1 MKKSLLIIAALVAS
15 PAAFAVDT
23 YTCDGFKY
31 DKAKDLREQ
40 IPDTKFEISEYSDLG
55 IKIKNKN
62 NSDSWSA
69 FKKIEPRHYKDGN
82 YELMGSTNKKGGPFF
97 GLYNS
102 ATKKT
107 VVFTNCVPK
116 EDF

>member
-1 MKKSLLIIAALVAS
+1 MKKSLLIVAALVAS

-40 IPDTKFEISEYSDLG
+40 IPDTKFEVQESKFSITILNKDNGKSWFANNEVEKRHFKNGNYDLVG
-55 IKIKNKN
+55 SKNKN
-62 NSDSWSA
+62 G
-69 FKKIEPRHYKDGN
+69 K
-82 YELMGSTNKKGGPFF
+82 PFF
-97 GLYNS
+97 GYFNKE
-102 ATKKT
+102 TNQT
-107 VVFTNCVPK
+107 VIFTNCVPK